1 MPFLAVIPATMMIP
15 MNDEMLSVM
24 PVTSS
29 AMKLP
34 ARHDIAAIRHARAGA
49 SRANSQTSIRNI
61 MNVPAT
67 STSASSWNAC
77 CC

>member
-1 MPFLAVIPATMMIP
+1 MPFFAVIPATMMIP

-34 ARHDIAAIRHARAGA
+34 ARHDIAATRHAIAGA
-49 SRANSQTSIRNI
+49 IRANSQTRIRNI
-61 MNVPAT
+61 MIVPAT
-67 STSASSWNAC
+67 STSASS
-77 CC
+77 